1 MTTVVVA
8 RAHSPEGSPGV
19 PSPLSAVGSGVLGVT
34 VKDGTSGG
42 KGSAP
47 PTVSSCF
54 FGGRGGDEGGDLV
67 TAASSSPSTRLST
80 SLCEWL
86 RARPLGGGFSSPL
99 SPSGASRLADLGI
112 RAPLGDSVSVLRDAG
127 LPVFVDTTRGGEP

>member
-8 RAHSPEGSPGV
+8 RTHSPEGSPGV
-19 PSPLSAVGSGVLGVT
+19 PSSLSAVGSGVLGVT

-47 PTVSSCF
+47 PTISSCF
-54 FGGRGGDEGGDLV
+54 FGGCGGDGGGDLV
-67 TAASSSPSTRLST
+67 VVSSSPSTRLST

-127 LPVFVDTTRGGEP
+127 LPVFVETTRGGEP